1 MSIPLFFREESF
13 LQPMEVTLP
22 DGIAV
27 VTQRFY
33 DVRME
38 DLRDIFDTSFHTLA
52 QTRPIGP
59 PFAMYEGDPRDV
71 FDLTIGFPVS
81 GPVDPEDYGDVANEV
96 FPSGKALIMSH
107 VGGFDGLGSAWEA
120 MMEVHDA
127 NGGGAPRATLE
138 IYVNDPTTTAPEDLR
153 TDLIVL
159 Y

>member
-1 MSIPLFFREESF
+1 MSIPLFFREDSF

-33 DVRME
+33 DVRVD
-38 DLRDIFDTSFHTLA
+38 DLRDIFDESFQLLA

-59 PFAMYEGDPRDV
+59 PFAMYEGDPTDV

-81 GPVDPEDYGDVANEV
+81 APVDPDDYGDIANEV

-107 VGGFDGLGSAWEA
+107 IGGFDGLGSAWESL
-120 MMEVHDA
+120 MEVHSA
-127 NGGGAPRATLE
+127 NGGSTPARRSRSTS
-138 IYVNDPTTTAPEDLR
+138 TTRRRRRKKICAR
-153 TDLIVL
+153 T
-159 Y
+159 